1 MSPSRTLPL
10 IAFVVSIAACSDRR
24 ELLIGLP
31 ASNIENSGDANGA
44 INYLIDCGAGPQA
57 PPSTPQGT
65 AASGHIPTGVSPH
78 LGIGFQEDNGG
89 TWLQNSGVK
98 WDYRWAYFSPT
109 SPGVDWYNDWGYGA
123 ADGSFA
129 TTYFDECDAQGFV
142 PVVQYFNLNGDY
154 APAGDTTQ
162 TLAKLQSASNMSD
175 YFGKFK
181 VLMEKAKAFAKPV
194 VVILEGNVV
203 GLLQQQSHSNNA
215 TYAAIAA
222 SGLPDLVGLPDTV
235 AGFGLAFLQMRKA
248 VGASNVVLAPDVP
261 YWATGDFISANTSDD
276 IEPHVDG
283 QYAFLSTMGLG
294 TNVTGETFNF
304 IATNPLAADFDWF
317 LYDKAD
323 NGNQSQD
330 LWWDPSDAAPIT
342 SRSFNR
348 YAQWL
353 KFFNTVSSLRWMLW
367 QIPMG
372 NSNSPDIDN
381 PNSAGGV
388 APTAAAGWKDN
399 RPEYFFCSQ
408 SNRHLGQF
416 ADAGVIALLFGA
428 GGTGCTDQTSDFY
441 PDGQLFLKSHAGAV
455 VSAGGFP
462 LTP

>member
-1 MSPSRTLPL
+1 MSPPRTLPL
-10 IAFVVSIAACSDRR
+10 IAFVVSMVACSERR

-31 ASNIENSGDANGA
+31 ASNSGDANGA
-44 INYLIDCGAGPQA
+44 INYLIDCGVGPQA
-57 PPSTPQGT
+57 PPSTPQGA
-65 AASGHIPTGVSPH
+65 AASGHIPTGLSPH

-129 TTYFDECDAQGFV
+129 TTYFEECDAQGFI

-162 TLAKLQSASNMSD
+162 TLTKLQSASNMND
-175 YFGKFK
+175 YFSRFK

-194 VVILEGNVV
+194 VIILEGNLA
-203 GLLQQQSHSNNA
+203 GLIQQQSHSNSA

-222 SGLPDLVGLPDTV
+222 SGLPDLAGLPDTV
-235 AGFGLAFLQMRKA
+235 AGFGLGFLQMRKA
-248 VGASNVVLAPDVP
+248 VGATNVVLSLDIP
-261 YWATGDFISANTSDD
+261 YWATGDFISANVTDD

-294 TNVTGETFNF
+294 ANSTGEAFDF

-330 LWWDPSDAAPIT
+330 LWWDPSDAAPIA

-353 KFFNTVSSLRWMLW
+353 KLFNQVSNLRWMLW

-372 NSNSPDIDN
+372 NSNSPNIDD
-381 PNSAGGV
+381 PSTSGGS
-388 APTAAAGWKDN
+388 APTTAAGWKDN
-399 RPEYFFCSQ
+399 RPEYFFCSE
-408 SNRHLGQF
+408 SNQHLGQF

-428 GGTGCTDQTSDFY
+428 GGTGCTDQTSDYY
-441 PDGQLFLKSHAGAV
+441 PDGRLFLKSRAGAV